1 MKNYLLLIMTFCFVV
16 SINAQDKLY
25 VNLWYGKVKNENVE
39 KHLELEEKFFSKY
52 HKERIKNGDIVGWDM
67 WQIVNPAAN
76 DMTTTFVYS
85 HLTTSLSGGNNPS
98 IDKLEGISAGDWRG
112 AQIQTSRNYVRNYQV
127 LVSLKGG
134 YGPQANGTPPPV
146 VVLNY
151 MDVKPYKAAEYEK
164 MELETFMP
172 AHKEAGLRKGW
183 GLHKVLNHYGSE
195 QGFNYITADFYDD
208 LETVYNNIDQTSP
221 LGDDQVKNLQAMD
234 EIRDL
239 KRAHIMKLVKSVR

>member
-1 MKNYLLLIMTFCFVV
+1 MKNYLLLVMTFCFVI

-52 HKERIKNGDIVGWDM
+52 HKERIKNGDIIGWDM
-67 WQIVNPAAN
+67 WKIVNPAAN
-76 DMTTTFVYS
+76 DMTTTFVYA

-98 IDKLEGISAGDWRG
+98 IDKLEGISAGDWRA
-112 AQIQTSRNYVRNYQV
+112 AQIQANRNYVRNYQV
-127 LVSLKGG
+127 FVSLKGG

-151 MDVKPYKAAEYEK
+151 MDVMPYKAAEYEK

-172 AHKEAGLRKGW
+172 SHKEAGLRKGW
-183 GLHKVLNHYGSE
+183 GLHKVLNHYGSD
-195 QGFNYITADFYDD
+195 QAFNYITADFYDS
-208 LETVYNNIDQTSP
+208 LETLYSSIDQTNP
-221 LGDDQVKNLQAMD
+221 LSDDQVKNSQAMN

-239 KRAHIMKLVKSVR
+239 KRAHIMTLVKSVR